1 MGMPPSIKP
10 FWKVRHEL
18 WAEDGKV
25 LKGSRIII
33 PSSRRLDIL
42 QRLHAAHQGIDRTKR
57 RARQLVYWPGINN
70 DVETTVTACAECQ
83 KYLPSLAPK
92 PLLSDPPP
100 DFPFQDVSTDIFFHN
115 GNHYLVYVDR
125 LSGWP
130 IIACFPN
137 RDLKTRDVTTVL
149 RNCFAN
155 YGVPTRI
162 RSDGGLQFASAEFA
176 DFAAKWGFRHVMSS
190 PHYPQSNGHAE
201 SAVKAMK
208 RLVQKASPA
217 GHLDNDIFNAALLE
231 WRNSPNSDGLSPAE
245 VIFGRQLRTL
255 APSHQSN
262 FIPQSS
268 KLRARIISRRGDSKT
283 AKRRYDVHARPL
295 RPIPTGTPV
304 RIQQPLSKL
313 WGTTG
318 IVISTVVVGFGQVC
332 RSGLD
337 V

>member
-1 MGMPPSIKP
+1 MAPSIKS

-18 WAEDGKV
+18 WAEDGLV

-33 PSSRRLDIL
+33 PSSRRRDTL

-83 KYLPSLAPK
+83 KYLPSLAPE

-130 IIACFPN
+130 IIAYFPN
-137 RDLKTRDVTTVL
+137 RDLKTRDVTSVL
-149 RNCFAN
+149 RNCFAS

-176 DFAAKWGFRHVMSS
+176 DFAA
-190 PHYPQSNGHAE
+190 
-201 SAVKAMK
+201 
-208 RLVQKASPA
+208 
-217 GHLDNDIFNAALLE
+217 
-231 WRNSPNSDGLSPAE
+231 
-245 VIFGRQLRTL
+245 
-255 APSHQSN
+255 
-262 FIPQSS
+262 
-268 KLRARIISRRGDSKT
+268 
-283 AKRRYDVHARPL
+283 
-295 RPIPTGTPV
+295 
-304 RIQQPLSKL
+304 
-313 WGTTG
+313 
-318 IVISTVVVGFGQVC
+318 
-332 RSGLD
+332 
-337 V
+337 